1 LRYVFGAFTLDMDRR
16 ELRHGGAT
24 ISVTPQVIDLL
35 DYLVRNRDRV
45 VSKDDIISAVW
56 DGRIISDAALT
67 TRINAVRRAIGDSGE
82 EQCLIKTL
90 PRKGFRF
97 VGSVREVTD
106 RMVSLVGSFG
116 EAASGLPL
124 PDKPSIAVLPFT
136 NMSGDLQQEYFSDGI
151 TDDIIT
157 ELSRF
162 SDLFVIARN
171 SSFQFKARSV
181 DIRQIGRELGVRYVL
196 EGGIRRIAGRV
207 RINAQLID
215 ATTGAH
221 CWAERYDRQ
230 LEDVFAVQDEVART
244 IAAVLA
250 AQVNRAEAERTVL
263 KPPTAWHAYDFYMRG
278 IAVMASFQSTYK
290 AEELYEAR
298 RLLEHC
304 LTLDPSYAR
313 GHAGCSVTWITAWI
327 NSLDGD
333 FLSPVALNR
342 AHQLAQQS
350 VHLDR
355 NLPQGHAQL
364 GYVLAFEAQHDLS
377 IAEFERALELNP
389 NFTDRRFAAALI
401 FAGQLDR
408 AVQCIQAHKRAD
420 PLYFP
425 IASGFLGLAFYMLR
439 RYSDALT
446 PLLECVSRSPDLRD
460 GHVWLA
466 ATYAQL
472 GQTEQAR
479 RQAAE
484 VLRLEPTYTTQ
495 RTARPI
501 MRFKSASDFDHLFEG
516 MHKAGLP
523 QS

>member
-1 LRYVFGAFTLDMDRR
+1 LRYLFEDFSLDMDRR
-16 ELRHGGAT
+16 ELRRGGAT

-35 DYLVRNRDRV
+35 AYLIRNRDRV
-45 VSKDDIISAVW
+45 VSKNDIISAVW
-56 DGRIISDAALT
+56 DGRVISEAALT
-67 TRINAVRRAIGDSGE
+67 TRINAVRRAVGDSGE

-97 VGSVREVTD
+97 VGGVREASGQIA
-106 RMVSLVGSFG
+106 SLARPPG
-116 EAASGLPL
+116 EATSSLPL

-136 NMSGDLQQEYFSDGI
+136 NMSGDPEQEYFSDGI

-171 SSFQFKARSV
+171 SSFQFKAKPA

-196 EGGIRRIAGRV
+196 EGGIRGIAGRV

-250 AQVNRAEAERTVL
+250 AQVNRAEAGRTLL
-263 KPPTAWHAYDFYMRG
+263 KPPTTWQAYDFYMRG
-278 IAVMASFQSTYK
+278 ADVLASFQSTYK
-290 AEELYEAR
+290 VAELYEAR
-298 RLLEHC
+298 RLLERC
-304 LTLDPSYAR
+304 LSLDPSYAR
-313 GHAGCSVTWITAWI
+313 GHAACSVTWISAWI

-333 FLSPVALNR
+333 FLSPVALDR
-342 AHQLAQQS
+342 AHQLAQHS
-350 VHLDR
+350 VYLDR

-377 IAEFERALELNP
+377 IAEFERAFELNP

-401 FAGQLDR
+401 FAGQFDR
-408 AVQCIQAHKRAD
+408 AVQCIHAHKRAD

-425 IASGFLGLAFYMLR
+425 IASGFLGLALYLLR

-446 PLLECVSRSPDLRD
+446 PLLDCVSRSPDLRD

-472 GQTEQAR
+472 GETEQAR
-479 RQAAE
+479 RQATE
-484 VLRLEPTYTTQ
+484 VLRLEPTYTAE

-501 MRFKSASDFDHLFEG
+501 MRFKNALDAHHLFEG

-523 QS
+523 RS

>member
-1 LRYVFGAFTLDMDRR
+1 
-16 ELRHGGAT
+16 
-24 ISVTPQVIDLL
+24 
-35 DYLVRNRDRV
+35 
-45 VSKDDIISAVW
+45 
-56 DGRIISDAALT
+56 
-67 TRINAVRRAIGDSGE
+67 
-82 EQCLIKTL
+82 
-90 PRKGFRF
+90 
-97 VGSVREVTD
+97 
-106 RMVSLVGSFG
+106 
-116 EAASGLPL
+116 
-124 PDKPSIAVLPFT
+124 
-136 NMSGDLQQEYFSDGI
+136 
-151 TDDIIT
+151 
-157 ELSRF
+157 
-162 SDLFVIARN
+162 
-171 SSFQFKARSV
+171 
-181 DIRQIGRELGVRYVL
+181 
-196 EGGIRRIAGRV
+196 
-207 RINAQLID
+207 
-215 ATTGAH
+215 
-221 CWAERYDRQ
+221 
-230 LEDVFAVQDEVART
+230 
-244 IAAVLA
+244 
-250 AQVNRAEAERTVL
+250 
-263 KPPTAWHAYDFYMRG
+263 
-278 IAVMASFQSTYK
+278 MASFQSTYK

>member
-1 LRYVFGAFTLDMDRR
+1 MRYVFGAFTLDMDRR

-250 AQVNRAEAERTVL
+250 AQVNRAEADRTLL

-304 LTLDPSYAR
+304 LTLDPTYAR

-333 FLSPVALNR
+333 FLSPVALHR

-501 MRFKSASDFDHLFEG
+501 MRFKSALDFDHLFEG

>member
-304 LTLDPSYAR
+304 LTLDPTYAR